1 MLVPEKPLDEDERL
15 AMVRYLGADVMAR
28 DEVLDRLLDVARRQS
43 GAPTAYVSMLEEN
56 HQRFIARSGLDL
68 EETDRSLALC
78 GHAILQPDQ
87 VLWIPD
93 ARLDERFADNPFV
106 RGSQKIIF
114 YAGAPVVVNSR
125 AVGSLC
131 IVGPEPR
138 ARDEVLAGL
147 LQDLS
152 VIAAER
158 LIGLHK
164 RMSLER
170 ALEATSDAFLVA
182 DENDRYISWSA
193 GAERLFGYTAAE
205 AFGRSGELLGLD
217 CKAVYA
223 AAQSEAPARG
233 EKSRGV
239 RAEAVA
245 TRKDGS
251 KIDVEVCLA
260 EWHEDGLKR
269 TSATIRDISERK
281 AQKAELVRSKAQ
293 AEAANLAKS
302 VFLTNMSHEL
312 RTPLNGVIGVVEL
325 LASTPM
331 SDHQRELTGIIQSS
345 ANQLQSLIGDILDL
359 ARIESGEVEIARE
372 TFDLALEVERA
383 GQLCALRASEKG
395 LGLFLHQA
403 ASPVW
408 VVGDPLRLRQ
418 VVINL
423 LNNAIKFTD
432 TGAVTMRVVR
442 SGPDLFRFEVQDT
455 GIGFSQAQR
464 EALFERFQQADGT
477 ITRKFGGT
485 GLGLAIS
492 RELVE
497 AMGGRIDCR
506 STQGEG
512 ATFWFELPLP
522 CGECEAT
529 GTSPAMSAPAPTPAA
544 LGRVL
549 VADDNGTNRR
559 VAELILAAAGVE
571 TVSVEDGVQA
581 LEAFGC
587 ARFDAVLMDMMMP
600 RMDGLKATRAIR
612 EREAAEGMAR
622 TPIIMLTANSLQEH
636 VAQALSAGAD
646 LHLPKPVNAAALYQA
661 LAAVS
666 QRQAGLDAR
675 SNP

>member
-1 MLVPEKPLDEDERL
+1 M
-15 AMVRYLGADVMAR
+15 
-28 DEVLDRLLDVARRQS
+28 
-43 GAPTAYVSMLEEN
+43 
-56 HQRFIARSGLDL
+56 
-68 EETDRSLALC
+68 
-78 GHAILQPDQ
+78 
-87 VLWIPD
+87 
-93 ARLDERFADNPFV
+93 
-106 RGSQKIIF
+106 
-114 YAGAPVVVNSR
+114 
-125 AVGSLC
+125 
-131 IVGPEPR
+131 
-138 ARDEVLAGL
+138 
-147 LQDLS
+147 
-152 VIAAER
+152 
-158 LIGLHK
+158 
-164 RMSLER
+164 
-170 ALEATSDAFLVA
+170 
-182 DENDRYISWSA
+182 
-193 GAERLFGYTAAE
+193 
-205 AFGRSGELLGLD
+205 
-217 CKAVYA
+217 
-223 AAQSEAPARG
+223 
-233 EKSRGV
+233 
-239 RAEAVA
+239 
-245 TRKDGS
+245 
-251 KIDVEVCLA
+251 
-260 EWHEDGLKR
+260 
-269 TSATIRDISERK
+269 
-281 AQKAELVRSKAQ
+281 
-293 AEAANLAKS
+293 
-302 VFLTNMSHEL
+302 
-312 RTPLNGVIGVVEL
+312 VEL

-549 VADDNGTNRR
+549 VADDNETNRR